1 MNFKKTIAKSL
12 VVAMAL
18 GMVPVANLQTAKAAA
33 KPTALTLVGE
43 SGLVTATSAKYWA
56 IAKKVDKA
64 GKGTVEIG
72 GKNYK
77 VSNVQEYLGAIDVY
91 SVLKG
96 KAGTVVI
103 GTTAAPDKD
112 NWDVLEIPAVEK
124 SLKVQYVAKKDKVK
138 GLAGAATKA
147 LGGDFGYLV
156 ATKVGA
162 NKKTEEVT
170 FDDKVEGKINDGN
183 WLTLA
188 KLFGTLDDAGVNGKL
203 KIFAQNGSTLSFRI
217 KAADGAFASSE
228 AKVKITPQAKAPA
241 VKFDVTK
248 ETVSIK
254 KGMDWQ
260 VVEIGTDAPAPVV
273 ANWTAAGA
281 NAKSMA
287 ITDLKAGGSG
297 GSALNAEKNYAL
309 FVRTSATDKKIASKY
324 SMVTLK
330 ARPAAMKFNE
340 DKIEGDGADI
350 KTADGSKTLGSIKTA
365 LIYDLS
371 KGALLT
377 NTSTDDWEYALSK
390 DTPTKWNTLKAPKDV
405 KKPSVA
411 KLKYSATEKPNT
423 FGWSEDVKLYLRV
436 AGTKQTKEGV
446 ATLAGVTVSQKVKL
460 AKTAQALTF
469 TASTADNA
477 TENTH
482 ALNTLNPKY
491 KIATGTAAVIT
502 VKAKIDPVVKAEV
515 APKIK
520 VTEGPKVKVKAG
532 KVAKDGTFDI
542 TVDISKTLFKTVDEI
557 KDVKFNLKF
566 EGVDKDFTLGLAK
579 KN

>member
-91 SVLKG
+91 PVLKG

-103 GTTAAPDKD
+103 GTTATPDKD
-112 NWDVLEIPAVEK
+112 NWDVLEIPAAEK
-124 SLKVQYVAKKDKVK
+124 TLKVQYVAKKDKVK

-203 KIFAQNGSTLSFRI
+203 KIFAQNGSTLTFRI
-217 KAADGAFASSE
+217 KAADGSFASSE

-241 VKFDVTK
+241 VKFDTTK
-248 ETVSIK
+248 ETASIK

-260 VVEIGTDAPAPVV
+260 VVEIANANTAPDDAK
-273 ANWTAAGA
+273 WTAAGA
-281 NAKSMA
+281 NTKSMA
-287 ITDLKAGGSG
+287 ITELKVGGSSG
-297 GSALNAEKNYAL
+297 TALDKEKNYAL
-309 FVRTSATDKKIASKY
+309 FVRTAATDKKIASKY

-330 ARPAAMKFNE
+330 ARPKTLKFE
-340 DKIEGDGADI
+340 GDKIEGEGTLI
-350 KTADGSKTLGSIKTA
+350 KNFDGSKELGSIKSA

-371 KGALLT
+371 KGAVLT
-377 NTSTDDWEYALSK
+377 NASTDDWEYALSK
-390 DTPTKWNTLKAPKDV
+390 TEPTKWNTLKAPKDA

-411 KLKYSATEKPNT
+411 KLKYSKEEKANT
-423 FGWSEDVKLYLRV
+423 FGWTGAKLYLRV

-446 ATLAGVTVSQKVKL
+446 ATLAGVTVDTAVAL
-460 AKTAQALTF
+460 TKTAQTLSF
-469 TASTADNA
+469 TGATLENAVDNTSDLST
-477 TENTH
+477 
-482 ALNTLNPKY
+482 LKPKY
-491 KIATGTAAVIT
+491 KIATGTAAKIT
-502 VKAKIDPVVKAEV
+502 IAAKVSKVVKDGV

-520 VTEGPKVKVKAG
+520 LKSGSKVSVKAD
-532 KVAKDGTFDI
+532 KVAKDGKFNITFDI
-542 TVDISKTLFKTVDEI
+542 SKSLFKTPESIADAT
-557 KDVKFNLKF
+557 FNLKF
-566 EGVDKDFTLGLAK
+566 EGLDQDFTLGLAK
-579 KN
+579 KD

>member
-33 KPTALTLVGE
+33 PTALTLAGD
-43 SGLVTATSAKYWA
+43 SGLVTATDAKYWA

-72 GKNYK
+72 GNHYK

-91 SVLKG
+91 PVLKG

-103 GTTAAPDKD
+103 GATATPDKD
-112 NWDVLEIPAVEK
+112 NWAVLNIPAAEK
-124 SLKVQYVAKKDKVK
+124 TLKVQYVAKKDKVK
-138 GLAGAATKA
+138 GLEGAAQHA
-147 LGGDFGYLV
+147 FGGDFGYLV

-170 FDDKVEGKINDGN
+170 LDANIEGKLNDGN
-183 WLTLA
+183 WQALTA
-188 KLFGTLDDAGVNGKL
+188 LFGTLNDAGVNGKL

-217 KAADGAFASSE
+217 KAKDGAFASSE

-241 VKFDVTK
+241 VKVDVAK
-248 ETVSIK
+248 ETAAIK

-260 VVEIGTDAPAPVV
+260 VVEIANANTAPDDAK
-273 ANWTAAGA
+273 WTAAGA
-281 NAKSMA
+281 NTKSMTIA
-287 ITDLKAGGSG
+287 DLKVGGSSG
-297 GSALNAEKNYAL
+297 TALANDKNYAL
-309 FVRTSATDKKIASKY
+309 FVRTTATDKKIASKY

-330 ARPAAMKFNE
+330 ARPKTMKFKD
-340 DKIEGDGADI
+340 DKIEKEGAEI
-350 KTADGSKTLGSIKTA
+350 QNSDGSKALGSIKSA

-371 KGALLT
+371 KGAVLT

-390 DTPTKWNTLKAPKDV
+390 TEPTKWNTLKAPKDA

-411 KLKYSATEKPNT
+411 KLKYSATEKANT
-423 FGWSEDVKLYLRV
+423 FGWTGAKLYLRV

-446 ATLAGVTVSQKVKL
+446 ATLAGVTVSKEVNL
-460 AKTAQALTF
+460 AKTEQALTF
-469 TASTADNA
+469 TASSADNA
-477 TENTH
+477 TDDTS

-542 TVDISKTLFKTVDEI
+542 TIDIAKSLFKTPESI
-557 KDVKFNLKF
+557 ANVKFNLKF

>member
-33 KPTALTLVGE
+33 PTDTKLVGE

-56 IAKKVDKA
+56 IAKQVDKA

-72 GKNYK
+72 SKNYK

-91 SVLKG
+91 SLLKG

-103 GTTAAPDKD
+103 GTTATPDKD
-112 NWDVLEIPAVEK
+112 NWAVLDIPAVEK

-138 GLAGAATKA
+138 GLEGAAQHA
-147 LGGDFGYLV
+147 FGGDFGYLV

-170 FDDKVEGKINDGN
+170 LDANVEGKLNDGN
-183 WLTLA
+183 WQALTA
-188 KLFGTLDDAGVNGKL
+188 LFGTLDNAGVNGKL

-217 KAADGAFASSE
+217 KAKGGAFASSE

-241 VKFDVTK
+241 VKVDVAK
-248 ETVSIK
+248 ETVAIK

-260 VVEIGTDAPAPVV
+260 VVEITNANTAPDDAK
-273 ANWTAAGA
+273 WTAAGA
-281 NAKSMA
+281 NTKSMTIA
-287 ITDLKAGGSG
+287 DLKVGGSSG
-297 GSALNAEKNYAL
+297 TALANDKNYAL
-309 FVRTSATDKKIASKY
+309 FVRTTATDKKIASKY

-330 ARPAAMKFNE
+330 ARPKTMKFKD
-340 DKIEGDGADI
+340 DKIEKEGAEI
-350 KTADGSKTLGSIKTA
+350 QNSDGSKALGSIKSA

-371 KGALLT
+371 KGAVLT
-377 NTSTDDWEYALSK
+377 NESTDDWEYALSK
-390 DTPTKWNTLKAPKDV
+390 TEPTKWNTLKAPKDA

-411 KLKYSATEKPNT
+411 KLKYSATEKANT
-423 FGWSEDVKLYLRV
+423 FGWTGAKLYLRV

-446 ATLAGVTVSQKVKL
+446 ATLAGVTVSKEVNL
-460 AKTAQALTF
+460 TKTEQALTF
-469 TASTADNA
+469 TASSADNA
-477 TENTH
+477 TDDTS

-542 TVDISKTLFKTVDEI
+542 TIDISKSLFKTPESI
-557 KDVKFNLKF
+557 ANVKFNLKF

>member
-91 SVLKG
+91 PVLKG

-103 GTTAAPDKD
+103 GTTATPDKD
-112 NWDVLEIPAVEK
+112 NWDVLEIPAAEK
-124 SLKVQYVAKKDKVK
+124 TLKVQYVAKKDKVK
-138 GLAGAATKA
+138 GLEGAAQHA
-147 LGGDFGYLV
+147 FGGDFGYLV

-170 FDDKVEGKINDGN
+170 LDAKVEGKLNDGN
-183 WLTLA
+183 WLELT

-217 KAADGAFASSE
+217 KAKDGAFASSE

-248 ETVSIK
+248 ETAAIK

-287 ITDLKAGGSG
+287 IAELKAGGSG
-297 GSALNAEKNYAL
+297 GTALNAEKNYAL

-330 ARPAAMKFNE
+330 ARPKTLKFKD
-340 DKIEGDGADI
+340 DKIEGEGTDIQDSTGA
-350 KTADGSKTLGSIKTA
+350 KTLGSIKSV
-365 LIYDLS
+365 LSYDLT
-371 KGALLT
+371 KGAVLT
-377 NTSTDDWEYALSK
+377 NLSTDDWEYALSK
-390 DTPTKWNTLKAPKDV
+390 DTPTKWSTLKAPKDV

-411 KLKYSATEKPNT
+411 KLKYSATEKANT
-423 FGWSEDVKLYLRV
+423 FGWTGAKLYLRV

-446 ATLAGVTVSQKVKL
+446 ATLAGVIADKEVKL
-460 AKTAQALTF
+460 TKTAQTLKFESA
-469 TASTADNA
+469 TAENA
-477 TENTH
+477 TDNTSD
-482 ALNTLNPKY
+482 LTTLKPKY

-502 VKAKIDPVVKAEV
+502 LKAKVEKFVKPEV

-532 KVAKDGTFDI
+532 KVNSEGKFDI
-542 TVDISKTLFKTVDEI
+542 TIDISKSLFKTPESI
-557 KDVKFNLKF
+557 ANVKFNLKF
-566 EGVDKDFTLGLAK
+566 EGLDQDFTLELAK
-579 KN
+579 KD

>member
-103 GTTAAPDKD
+103 GTTATPDKD
-112 NWDVLEIPAVEK
+112 NWDVLEIPAAEK
-124 SLKVQYVAKKDKVK
+124 TLKVQYVAKKDKVK
-138 GLAGAATKA
+138 GLEGAAQHA
-147 LGGDFGYLV
+147 FGGDFGYLV
-156 ATKVGA
+156 ATKVDS
-162 NKKTEEVT
+162 NKKTVEVP
-170 FDDKVEGKINDGN
+170 FDAKVEGKLNDGN
-183 WLTLA
+183 WQALTA
-188 KLFGTLDDAGVNGKL
+188 LFGTLDDAGVNGKL
-203 KIFAQNGSTLSFRI
+203 KIFAQNGSTLTFRI
-217 KAADGAFASSE
+217 KAADGSFASKE

-248 ETVSIK
+248 ETAAIK

-260 VVEIGTDAPAPVV
+260 VVEIGNDAPAPVV

-287 ITDLKAGGSG
+287 IADLKVGGSSG
-297 GSALNAEKNYAL
+297 TALDKEKNYAL
-309 FVRTSATDKKIASKY
+309 FVRTAATDKKIASKY

-330 ARPAAMKFNE
+330 ARPKTMKFKD
-340 DKIEGDGADI
+340 DKIEGEGTDIQDSTGA
-350 KTADGSKTLGSIKTA
+350 KTLGSIKSV
-365 LIYDLS
+365 LSYDLT
-371 KGALLT
+371 KGAVLT
-377 NTSTDDWEYALSK
+377 NLSTDDWEYALSK
-390 DTPTKWNTLKAPKDV
+390 DTPTKWSTLKAPKDV

-411 KLKYSATEKPNT
+411 KLKYSATEKANT
-423 FGWSEDVKLYLRV
+423 FGWNGAKLYLRV

-446 ATLAGVTVSQKVKL
+446 ATLAGVIAEKEVKL
-460 AKTAQALTF
+460 AKTAQTLKFESA
-469 TASTADNA
+469 TAENA
-477 TENTH
+477 TDNTSD
-482 ALNTLNPKY
+482 LTTLKPKY

-502 VKAKIDPVVKAEV
+502 LKAKVEKFVKPEV

-532 KVAKDGTFDI
+532 KVNSEGKFDI
-542 TVDISKTLFKTVDEI
+542 TIDIAKSLFKTPESI
-557 KDVKFNLKF
+557 ANVKFNLKF
-566 EGVDKDFTLGLAK
+566 EGLDQDFTLELAK
-579 KN
+579 KD

>member
-56 IAKKVDKA
+56 IAKQVDKA

-72 GKNYK
+72 SKNYK

-103 GTTAAPDKD
+103 GTTATPDKD
-112 NWDVLEIPAVEK
+112 NWDVLEIPAAEK
-124 SLKVQYVAKKDKVK
+124 SLKVQYVADKKKVK
-138 GLAGAATKA
+138 GLEAGSTTT
-147 LGGDFGYLV
+147 LGGDFGWLV

-162 NKKTEEVT
+162 NKKTEEVALN
-170 FDDKVEGKINDGN
+170 DKLEGKLNDGN
-183 WLTLA
+183 WLELA
-188 KLFGTLDDAGVNGKL
+188 KLFGTLDAAGVTGKL

-217 KAADGAFASSE
+217 KSANGSFASNE

-260 VVEIGTDAPAPVV
+260 VVEIGNDAPAPVV

-281 NAKSMA
+281 NTKSMA
-287 ITDLKAGGSG
+287 IADLKVGGSSG
-297 GSALNAEKNYAL
+297 TALANDKNYAL
-309 FVRTSATDKKIASKY
+309 FVRSSATDKKIASKY

-330 ARPAAMKFNE
+330 ARPKKLKFDG
-340 DKIEGDGADI
+340 DKIEGEGTVIKDEGAT
-350 KTADGSKTLGSIKTA
+350 KELGSIKSA

-371 KGALLT
+371 KGAVLT
-377 NTSTDDWEYALSK
+377 NASTDDWEYALSK
-390 DTPTKWNTLKAPKDV
+390 DTPTKWSTLKAPKDA

-411 KLKYSATEKPNT
+411 KLKYSATEKANT
-423 FGWSEDVKLYLRV
+423 FGWTGAKLYLRV

-446 ATLAGVTVSQKVKL
+446 ATLAGVTVDAAVAL
-460 AKTAQALTF
+460 TKTAQTLSF
-469 TASTADNA
+469 TGATLENAVDNTSDLST
-477 TENTH
+477 
-482 ALNTLNPKY
+482 LKPKY
-491 KIATGTAAVIT
+491 KIATGTAAKIT
-502 VKAKIDPVVKAEV
+502 IAAKVSKVVKDGV

-520 VTEGPKVKVKAG
+520 LKSGSKVSVKAD
-532 KVAKDGTFDI
+532 KVAKDGKFNITFDI
-542 TVDISKTLFKTVDEI
+542 SKSLFKTPESIANAV
-557 KDVKFNLKF
+557 FNLKF
-566 EGVDKDFTLGLAK
+566 EGLDQDFTLELAK
-579 KN
+579 KD

>member
-33 KPTALTLVGE
+33 PTALNLVGE
-43 SGLVTATSAKYWA
+43 SGLVTATDAKYWA

-72 GKNYK
+72 SNHYK

-96 KAGTVVI
+96 KAGTVVL
-103 GTTAAPDKD
+103 GTTATPDKD
-112 NWDVLEIPAVEK
+112 NWAVLNIPAVEK

-138 GLAGAATKA
+138 GLEGAAQHA
-147 LGGDFGYLV
+147 FGGDFGYLV

-170 FDDKVEGKINDGN
+170 LDANVEGKLNDGN
-183 WLTLA
+183 WQALTA
-188 KLFGTLDDAGVNGKL
+188 LFGTLNDAGVNGKL

-217 KAADGAFASSE
+217 KAKDGAFASSE

-241 VKFDVTK
+241 VKVDVAK
-248 ETVSIK
+248 ETVAIK

-260 VVEIGTDAPAPVV
+260 VVEIGNTSVAPDDAK
-273 ANWTAAGA
+273 WTAAGA
-281 NAKSMA
+281 NTKSMTIA
-287 ITDLKAGGSG
+287 DLKVGGSNG
-297 GSALNAEKNYAL
+297 TALANDKNYAL
-309 FVRTSATDKKIASKY
+309 FVRTTATDKKIASKY

-330 ARPAAMKFNE
+330 ARPKTMKFKD
-340 DKIEGDGADI
+340 DKIEKEGAEI
-350 KTADGSKTLGSIKTA
+350 QNSDGSKALGSIKSA

-371 KGALLT
+371 KGAVLT

-390 DTPTKWNTLKAPKDV
+390 TEPTKWNTLKAPKDA

-411 KLKYSATEKPNT
+411 KLKYSATEKANT
-423 FGWSEDVKLYLRV
+423 FGWTGAKLYLRV

-446 ATLAGVTVSQKVKL
+446 ATLAGVTVSKEVNL
-460 AKTAQALTF
+460 TKTEQALTF
-469 TASTADNA
+469 TASSADNA
-477 TENTH
+477 TDDTS

-542 TVDISKTLFKTVDEI
+542 TIDIAKSLFKTPESI
-557 KDVKFNLKF
+557 ANVKFNLKF

>member
-33 KPTALTLVGE
+33 PTDTKLVGE

-56 IAKKVDKA
+56 IAKQVDKA

-72 GKNYK
+72 SKNYK

-91 SVLKG
+91 SLLKG

-103 GTTAAPDKD
+103 GTTATPDKD
-112 NWDVLEIPAVEK
+112 NWAVLDIPAVEK

-138 GLAGAATKA
+138 GLEGAAQHA
-147 LGGDFGYLV
+147 FGGDFGYLV

-170 FDDKVEGKINDGN
+170 LDANVEGKLNDGN
-183 WLTLA
+183 WQALTA
-188 KLFGTLDDAGVNGKL
+188 LFGTLDNAGVNGKL

-217 KAADGAFASSE
+217 KAKDGAFASSE

-241 VKFDVTK
+241 VKVDVAK
-248 ETVSIK
+248 ETVAIK

-260 VVEIGTDAPAPVV
+260 VVEITNANTAPDDAK
-273 ANWTAAGA
+273 WTAAGA
-281 NAKSMA
+281 NTKSMTIA
-287 ITDLKAGGSG
+287 DLKVGGSSG
-297 GSALNAEKNYAL
+297 TALANDKNYAL
-309 FVRTSATDKKIASKY
+309 FVRTTATDKKIASKY

-330 ARPAAMKFNE
+330 ARPKTMKFKD
-340 DKIEGDGADI
+340 DKIEKEGAEI
-350 KTADGSKTLGSIKTA
+350 QNSDGSKALGSIKSA

-371 KGALLT
+371 KGAVLT
-377 NTSTDDWEYALSK
+377 NESTDDWEYALSK
-390 DTPTKWNTLKAPKDV
+390 TEPTKWNTLKAPKDA

-411 KLKYSATEKPNT
+411 KLKYSATEKANT
-423 FGWSEDVKLYLRV
+423 FGWTGAKLYLRV

-446 ATLAGVTVSQKVKL
+446 ATLAGVTVSKEVNL
-460 AKTAQALTF
+460 TKTEQALTF
-469 TASTADNA
+469 TASSADNA
-477 TENTH
+477 TDDTS

-502 VKAKIDPVVKAEV
+502 VKAKIDPVVKADV

-542 TVDISKTLFKTVDEI
+542 TIDISKSLFKTPESI
-557 KDVKFNLKF
+557 ANVKFNLKF

>member
-33 KPTALTLVGE
+33 PTTPKLVGE
-43 SGLVTATSAKYWA
+43 SGLVTAGNAKYWA
-56 IAKKVDKA
+56 IVKKVDKA
-64 GKGTVEIG
+64 GKGTVEIDS
-72 GKNYK
+72 KNYK
-77 VSNVQEYLGAIDVY
+77 VSNVQEYLDAIDVY
-91 SVLKG
+91 SILKG
-96 KAGTVVI
+96 KAGTVAI
-103 GTTAAPDKD
+103 GTTATPDKD
-112 NWDVLEIPAVEK
+112 NWAVLDIPAVEK

-138 GLAGAATKA
+138 GLEGAAQHA
-147 LGGDFGYLV
+147 FGGDFGYLV

-170 FDDKVEGKINDGN
+170 LDANIEGKLNDGN
-183 WLTLA
+183 WQALTA
-188 KLFGTLDDAGVNGKL
+188 LFGTLDNAGVNGKL

-217 KAADGAFASSE
+217 KAKDGAFASSE

-241 VKFDVTK
+241 VKVDVAK
-248 ETVSIK
+248 ETAAIK

-260 VVEIGTDAPAPVV
+260 VVEIANANTAPDDAK
-273 ANWTAAGA
+273 WTAAGA
-281 NAKSMA
+281 NTKSMTIA
-287 ITDLKAGGSG
+287 DLKVGGSSG
-297 GSALNAEKNYAL
+297 TALANDKNYAL
-309 FVRTSATDKKIASKY
+309 FVRTTATDKKIASKY

-330 ARPAAMKFNE
+330 ARPKTLKFKD
-340 DKIEGDGADI
+340 DKIEKEGAEI
-350 KTADGSKTLGSIKTA
+350 QNSDGSKTLGSIKSA

-371 KGALLT
+371 KGAVLT

-390 DTPTKWNTLKAPKDV
+390 TEPTKWNTLKAPKDV

-411 KLKYSATEKPNT
+411 KLKYSATEKANT
-423 FGWSEDVKLYLRV
+423 FGWTGAKLYLRV

-446 ATLAGVTVSQKVKL
+446 ATLAGVTVSKEVNL
-460 AKTAQALTF
+460 AKTEQALTF
-469 TASTADNA
+469 TASSADNA
-477 TENTH
+477 TDDTS

-502 VKAKIDPVVKAEV
+502 VKAKIDPVVKADV

-542 TVDISKTLFKTVDEI
+542 TIDIAKSLFKTPESI
-557 KDVKFNLKF
+557 ANVKFNLKF

>member
-33 KPTALTLVGE
+33 PTALNLVGE
-43 SGLVTATSAKYWA
+43 SGLVTATDAKYWA

-72 GKNYK
+72 SNHYK

-103 GTTAAPDKD
+103 GTTATPDKD
-112 NWDVLEIPAVEK
+112 NWAVLNIPAVEK

-138 GLAGAATKA
+138 GLEGAAQHA
-147 LGGDFGYLV
+147 FGGDFGYLV

-170 FDDKVEGKINDGN
+170 LDANVEGKLNDGN
-183 WLTLA
+183 WQALTA
-188 KLFGTLDDAGVNGKL
+188 LFGTLNDAGVNGKL

-217 KAADGAFASSE
+217 KAKDGAFASSE

-241 VKFDVTK
+241 VKVDVAK
-248 ETVSIK
+248 ETAAIK

-260 VVEIGTDAPAPVV
+260 VVEIGNTAVAPDDAK
-273 ANWTAAGA
+273 WTAAGA
-281 NAKSMA
+281 NTKSMTIA
-287 ITDLKAGGSG
+287 DLKVGGSSG
-297 GSALNAEKNYAL
+297 TALANDKNYAL
-309 FVRTSATDKKIASKY
+309 FVRTTATDKKIASKY

-330 ARPAAMKFNE
+330 ARPKTMKFKD
-340 DKIEGDGADI
+340 DKIEKEGAEI
-350 KTADGSKTLGSIKTA
+350 QNFDGSKALGSIKSA

-371 KGALLT
+371 KGAVLT

-390 DTPTKWNTLKAPKDV
+390 TEPTKWNTLKAPKDA

-411 KLKYSATEKPNT
+411 KLKYSATEKANT
-423 FGWSEDVKLYLRV
+423 FGWTGAKLYLRV

-446 ATLAGVTVSQKVKL
+446 ATLAGVTVSKEVNL
-460 AKTAQALTF
+460 TKTEQALTF
-469 TASTADNA
+469 TASSADNA
-477 TENTH
+477 TDDTS

-542 TVDISKTLFKTVDEI
+542 TIDISKSLFKTPESI
-557 KDVKFNLKF
+557 ANVKFNLKF

>member
-33 KPTALTLVGE
+33 PTALTLAGD
-43 SGLVTATSAKYWA
+43 SGLVTATDAKYWA

-72 GKNYK
+72 GNHYK

-91 SVLKG
+91 PVLKG

-103 GTTAAPDKD
+103 GATATPDKD
-112 NWDVLEIPAVEK
+112 NWAVLNIPAAEK
-124 SLKVQYVAKKDKVK
+124 TLKVQYVAKKDKVK
-138 GLAGAATKA
+138 GLEGAAQHA
-147 LGGDFGYLV
+147 FGGDFGYLV

-170 FDDKVEGKINDGN
+170 LDANIEGKLNDGN
-183 WLTLA
+183 WQALTA
-188 KLFGTLDDAGVNGKL
+188 LFGTLNDAGVNGKL

-217 KAADGAFASSE
+217 KAKDGAFASSE

-241 VKFDVTK
+241 VKVDVAK
-248 ETVSIK
+248 ETVAIK

-260 VVEIGTDAPAPVV
+260 VVEITNANTAPDDTK
-273 ANWTAAGA
+273 WTAAGA
-281 NAKSMA
+281 NTKSMTIA
-287 ITDLKAGGSG
+287 DLKVGGSSG
-297 GSALNAEKNYAL
+297 TALANDKNYAL

-330 ARPAAMKFNE
+330 ARPKTLTFKDN
-340 DKIEGDGADI
+340 KIEGEGAEI
-350 KTADGSKTLGSIKTA
+350 QNSDGSKTLGSIKSA
-365 LIYDLS
+365 LSYDLS
-371 KGALLT
+371 KGAVLT
-377 NTSTDDWEYALSK
+377 NVSTDDWEYALSK
-390 DTPTKWNTLKAPKDV
+390 TEPTKWNTLKAPKDA

-411 KLKYSATEKPNT
+411 KLKYSKEEKANT
-423 FGWSEDVKLYLRV
+423 FGWTGAKLYLRV

-446 ATLAGVTVSQKVKL
+446 ATLAGVTANAAV
-460 AKTAQALTF
+460 ALTKTEQTLKF
-469 TASTADNA
+469 ESATAVNA
-477 TENTH
+477 TENTNDLTNL
-482 ALNTLNPKY
+482 APKY

-502 VKAKIDPVVKAEV
+502 IKAKVEKFVKPEV

-532 KVAKDGTFDI
+532 KVDKDGKFDI
-542 TVDISKTLFKTVDEI
+542 TIDISKSLFKTPESI
-557 KDVKFNLKF
+557 ANVKFNVKF
-566 EGVDKDFTLGLAK
+566 EGLDKDFTLGLAK
-579 KN
+579 KD